1 MSHET
6 QERAPRTRGNLQCPA
21 GQRRGPDWLRLA
33 AFASPGLARL
43 ARLREEARA
52 LADPFAVVE
61 RALDA
66 LEVTVELRETGEE
79 QHIPAA
85 GALVIVANHP
95 FGGLDGLAA
104 IATLGRRRRDLRIL
118 ANPGLAALEGI
129 GTLVIPV
136 DPFGGVRARRANGT
150 ALRQA
155 LRWLAAGGAL
165 LVFPAGEVSS
175 LDLRTLSVTDRPW
188 SATCARLVRISG
200 ASVLPM
206 HFAGA
211 NGALFQL
218 AGLVHPR
225 LRTLL
230 LPQELGNKIG
240 ARIAVRIGAPIAATK
255 LVTFTDAEELAAHLR
270 LTTYVLGRD
279 APGEAALQ
287 HGTATRPF
295 APVIEPVEPGVL
307 DHELSA
313 LPSGSLLLEAGALR
327 VYCAAA
333 SCLTYTMLEL
343 GRLRELTFRAV
354 GEGSGRS
361 ADLDAFDEHYEH
373 LFIWNT
379 VRREIV
385 GAYRLGRTDLI
396 SRHLGRR
403 GLYTFTLFE
412 YPELFLKLLGP
423 ALELGRSF
431 VRAEYQR
438 SFAPLLLLWR
448 GIGEYVGRHP
458 HCARLL
464 GAVSV
469 SNDYCALSR
478 ELLVGFLRARNFD
491 PLAGA
496 MVRARQ
502 PFRGT
507 FSLRS
512 LGGGAQPDDMQ
523 SMSALLGRIEPDGK
537 GAPVLLRQYLRL
549 GGRILGFNIDPEF
562 GHTLDCLVLVDL
574 RRTDPAVLRKY
585 MTASAW
591 QCFTA
596 RHPRL
601 RSASRALQ
609 VSV

>member
-1 MSHET
+1 MFDGT
-6 QERAPRTRGNLQCPA
+6 QERAQRARLHTPSR
-21 GQRRGPDWLRLA
+21 QRRAPDWLRLGA
-33 AFASPGLARL
+33 LTSRGLARL
-43 ARLREEARA
+43 ARVREEARD
-52 LADPFAVVE
+52 LADPFAVAA
-61 RALDA
+61 RALEA
-66 LEVTVELRETGEE
+66 LEVTIGLMPAAE
-79 QHIPAA
+79 QHIPGA
-85 GALVIVANHP
+85 GAVVIVANHP

-104 IATLGRRRRDLRIL
+104 IATVGRRRHDLRIL
-118 ANPGLAALEGI
+118 ANPELASLEGI
-129 GTLVIPV
+129 GELIIAV
-136 DPFGGVRARRANGT
+136 DPFGGARARRANGS
-150 ALRQA
+150 ALRKA

-188 SATCARLVRISG
+188 SATAARLVRRSG
-200 ASVLPM
+200 ADVVPM

-240 ARIAVRIGAPIAATK
+240 ARIAVRIGERIAATK
-255 LVTFTDAEELAAHLR
+255 LAAFGNDAELAAHLR
-270 LTTYVLGRD
+270 LTTYLLGRELVQPSFERSR
-279 APGEAALQ
+279 AN
-287 HGTATRPF
+287 RPLE
-295 APVIEPVEPGVL
+295 PLIEPIDPGAL
-307 DHELSA
+307 ECELAS
-313 LPSGSLLLEAGALR
+313 LPSGSLLLEAGAMR

-333 SCLTYTMLEL
+333 ASLPSTLLEL

-361 ADLDAFDEHYEH
+361 ADLDPFDEHYEH
-373 LFIWNT
+373 LFIWNAET
-379 VRREIV
+379 REIV

-396 SRHLGRR
+396 SRRLGRS
-403 GLYTFTLFE
+403 GLYSFTLFE

-423 ALELGRSF
+423 AIELGRSF
-431 VRAEYQR
+431 VRAEYQK

-448 GIGEYVGRHP
+448 GIGEYVGRYP
-458 HCARLL
+458 YCPRLL
-464 GAVSV
+464 GAVSI
-469 SNDYCALSR
+469 SNDYSALSR

-491 PLAGA
+491 PLAA
-496 MVRARQ
+496 TMVRARQ

-512 LGGGAQPDDMQ
+512 LGVGAQPDDMERL
-523 SMSALLGRIEPDGK
+523 SALLGRIEPDGK

-549 GGRILGFNIDPEF
+549 GGRILGFNVDPEF

-585 MTASAW
+585 LTSSAW
-591 QCFTA
+591 QRFATH
-596 RHPRL
+596 HPRL
-601 RSASRALQ
+601 RKAHAARAR
-609 VSV
+609 VT

>member
-1 MSHET
+1 MSDQT
-6 QERAPRTRGNLQCPA
+6 QQRAPDARGPQQILSR
-21 GQRRGPDWLRLA
+21 QRRAPDWLRLA
-33 AFASPGLARL
+33 ALTSPGLARL
-43 ARLREEARA
+43 ARLCGEAGRLAEPFAVAARA
-52 LADPFAVVE
+52 LE
-61 RALDA
+61 A
-66 LEVTVELRETGEE
+66 LEVTLELAATSER
-79 QHIPAA
+79 HIPAA
-85 GALVIVANHP
+85 GAVVIVANHP

-104 IATLGRRRRDLRIL
+104 ITTVGRRRHDLRIL
-118 ANPGLAALEGI
+118 ANPGLANLEGI
-129 GTLVIPV
+129 GALVIPV
-136 DPFGGVRARRANGT
+136 DPFGGVRARRGNGK
-150 ALRQA
+150 ALRTA
-155 LRWLAAGGAL
+155 FRWLAAGGAL

-188 SATCARLVRISG
+188 SATAARLVRLSG
-200 ASVLPM
+200 ASVVPM

-230 LPQELGNKIG
+230 LPQQLGNKIG
-240 ARIAVRIGAPIAATK
+240 ARIAVRIGEPIAATK
-255 LVTFTDAEELAAHLR
+255 LAAFTDDEELAAHLR
-270 LTTYVLGRD
+270 LRTYVLGHD
-279 APGEAALQ
+279 PAQDPAPQRSAAPRRL
-287 HGTATRPF
+287 
-295 APVIEPVEPGVL
+295 APLIEPVDPAIL
-307 DHELSA
+307 ARELAS
-313 LPSGSLLLEAGALR
+313 LPAGSLLLEAGALR
-327 VYCAAA
+327 VYCAPAP
-333 SCLTYTMLEL
+333 CLPSTLLEL

-373 LFIWNT
+373 LFIWNAES
-379 VRREIV
+379 REIV

-396 SRHLGRR
+396 SRRLGRR

-431 VRAEYQR
+431 VRAEYQK

-448 GIGEYVGRHP
+448 GIGEYVSRHP
-458 HCARLL
+458 HCPRLL
-464 GAVSV
+464 GAVSI

-491 PLAGA
+491 PLASA

-512 LGGGAQPDDMQ
+512 LGGAAQPDDLEAL
-523 SMSALLGRIEPDGK
+523 SALLGRIESDGK

-549 GGRILGFNIDPEF
+549 GGRILGFNIDPDF

-574 RRTDPAVLRKY
+574 RRTDPAALRKY
-585 MTASAW
+585 MTAAAW
-591 QCFTA
+591 ERFAA

-601 RSASRALQ
+601 RTARTVRVPSA
-609 VSV
+609 